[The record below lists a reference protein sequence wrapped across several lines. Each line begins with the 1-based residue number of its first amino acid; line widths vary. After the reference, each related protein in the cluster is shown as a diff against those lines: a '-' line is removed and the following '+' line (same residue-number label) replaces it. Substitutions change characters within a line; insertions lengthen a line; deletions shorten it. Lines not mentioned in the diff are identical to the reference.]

1 MNRRS
6 SPHVQ
11 QIQASGGF
19 YGAFAADLGLGR
31 EPHPGVVWMF
41 IYGWLLQLCRRLE
54 LWPGKHTSWSGAE
67 IQFFFARLLII
78 IYGAEDW
85 NFGREAHCYS
95 WLEDRGRGKRIVR
108 LEPECSRRL
117 E

>member
-31 EPHPGVVWMF
+31 EPHPGVVWVF

-67 IQFFFARLLII
+67 IQFFLPGSYNIR
-78 IYGAEDW
+78 
-85 NFGREAHCYS
+85 C
-95 WLEDRGRGKRIVR
+95 
-108 LEPECSRRL
+108 RRL
-117 E
+117 ELRPGSTLLQLAGGSRPRKADRPLGTRVLKAP

>member
-41 IYGWLLQLCRRLE
+41 YLWLALTIVPKTGTLAWEAHILEWCGDYNFFLPGSYNIRCRRLE
-54 LWPGKHTSWSGAE
+54 LRPGST
-67 IQFFFARLLII
+67 LLQLA
-78 IYGAEDW
+78 GGSRPRKA
-85 NFGREAHCYS
+85 
-95 WLEDRGRGKRIVR
+95 DRPLGTRVLKA
-108 LEPECSRRL
+108 P
-117 E
+117 